1 MSVQLIDEQQPQT
14 ETLEEEAIPLPPTD
28 LPYDDGEPLESN
40 RHRIGMNVLIASLH
54 QAYQGRNDY
63 YSSGNMFVYYSS
75 AQVKNKDF
83 RGPDFF
89 VVLNVDGT
97 LERRSWIVW
106 EEKGRYPDV
115 IVELMSPSTA
125 QQDLNEKKKL
135 YEQTFKTSD
144 YFVYNPFNSNSLQG
158 WRLGTNRKYEE
169 ISPNEQGWLWCASLE
184 LWLGT
189 WQGELMKEN
198 APWLRFYDSEG
209 NLVLLPEEVA
219 LLEQERAER
228 ERERAEHEQ
237 ERAEREQERANQAE
251 SDRDRERER
260 ANLAETVVEEQNQK
274 IQQLRERL
282 QQLGLDPDN
291 LT

>member
-14 ETLEEEAIPLPPTD
+14 ETLEEEVIPLPPTD

-40 RHRIGMNVLIASLH
+40 RHRIGMNVLISSLH

-125 QQDLNEKKKL
+125 QQDLNEKKRL

-144 YFVYNPFNSNSLQG
+144 YFVYNPFDSNSLQG
-158 WRLGTNRKYEE
+158 WRLGVNRKYEE
-169 ISPNEQGWLWCASLE
+169 ISPNQYGWLWCASLG
-184 LWLGT
+184 LWVGT

-198 APWLRFYDSEG
+198 APWLRFYDPED
-209 NLVLLPEEVA
+209 NLILLPEELA
-219 LLEQERAER
+219 LL
-228 ERERAEHEQ
+228 
-237 ERAEREQERANQAE
+237 EQERANQAE
-251 SDRDRERER
+251 SERDRERER
-260 ANLAETVVEEQNQK
+260 ANLAETLVEEQNQK
-274 IQQLRERL
+274 IQQLREHL
-282 QQLGLDPDN
+282 QQLGINPDD

>member
-14 ETLEEEAIPLPPTD
+14 ETLEEEVIPLPPTD

-40 RHRIGMNVLIASLH
+40 RHRIGMNVLISSLH

-125 QQDLNEKKKL
+125 QQDLNEKKRL

-144 YFVYNPFNSNSLQG
+144 YFVYNPFDSNSLQG
-158 WRLGTNRKYEE
+158 WRLGVNRTYEE
-169 ISPNEQGWLWCASLE
+169 ISPNQYGWLWCASLG
-184 LWLGT
+184 LWVGT

-198 APWLRFYDSEG
+198 APWLRFYDPED
-209 NLVLLPEEVA
+209 NLILLPEELA
-219 LLEQERAER
+219 LL
-228 ERERAEHEQ
+228 
-237 ERAEREQERANQAE
+237 EQERANQAE
-251 SDRDRERER
+251 SERDRERER
-260 ANLAETVVEEQNQK
+260 ANLAETLVEEQNQK
-274 IQQLRERL
+274 IQQLREHL
-282 QQLGLDPDN
+282 QQLGINPDD